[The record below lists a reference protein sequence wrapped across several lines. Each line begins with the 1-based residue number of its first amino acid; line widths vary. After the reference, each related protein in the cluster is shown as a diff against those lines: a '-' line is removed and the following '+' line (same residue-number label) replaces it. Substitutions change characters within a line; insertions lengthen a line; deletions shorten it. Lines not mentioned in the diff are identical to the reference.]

1 MVFAKQNARQT
12 RDHAGRKH
20 TSGPPAYAW
29 RERTDNKLWF
39 LQNKTPDRPTIK
51 PAGDTRSVGI
61 RLAEEAQ

>member
-12 RDHAGRKH
+12 RDQAGRRH
-20 TSGPPAYAW
+20 TSDRPAYAR

-39 LQNKTPDRPTIK
+39 LQNKTPDRPVTK
-51 PAGDTRSVGI
+51 PAGDTRPVGI